1 MTTTLAEPTR
11 SVRTARNEPHRSPA
25 PAAAAAA
32 RDEGRGGVRRPVVVG
47 VVALLIG
54 LGGGVAGGWAA
65 ASASASPAGDTLM
78 VAGENLA
85 RPGDGPRVGVV
96 RRTELLVAYHKS
108 PRFAAWLSGLRAERD
123 AAVQRGDTEAAAR
136 YEAFGA
142 ELQEVGHRQLAQR
155 EPLYTILLGA
165 QGELRE
171 VMERHGLVWVREA
184 GADVGFP
191 AAEVVDITEELCEL
205 LMAAEAEAEANE
217 DAPAT

>member
-1 MTTTLAEPTR
+1 MPTTFAEPIR
-11 SVRTARNEPHRSPA
+11 FVRGAAHPSTPSPA
-25 PAAAAAA
+25 TPAGAPALAG
-32 RDEGRGGVRRPVVVG
+32 RRGGVPRPVVVG

-65 ASASASPAGDTLM
+65 AGASASPAGDTLM
-78 VAGENLA
+78 VAAEHLA
-85 RPGDGPRVGVV
+85 RPGGGPRVGVV

-108 PRFAAWLSGLRAERD
+108 PRFSAWLSGLRAERD

-171 VMERHGLVWVREA
+171 VMVRHGLVWVREA
-184 GADVGFP
+184 GGDVGFP
-191 AAEVVDITEELCEL
+191 EAEVVDITEELCEL
-205 LMAAEAEAEANE
+205 LVAPEAEE
-217 DAPAT
+217 DEGASGS